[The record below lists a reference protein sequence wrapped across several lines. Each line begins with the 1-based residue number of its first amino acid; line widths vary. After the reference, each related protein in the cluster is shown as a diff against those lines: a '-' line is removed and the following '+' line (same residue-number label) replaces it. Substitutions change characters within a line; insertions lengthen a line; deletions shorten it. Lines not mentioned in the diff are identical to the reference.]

1 MIINLD
7 RNLFVSEKGIL
18 KQVSKKKKM
27 NPIKRFIKY
36 LKRAKI
42 KKEAEMEKEFNKEFN
57 EEVRDDEDKIELTE
71 EEKNDLDQIF
81 DIIDGI
87 GDRVAES
94 VVFEYFKIKE
104 LRDGRAN
111 GKYE

>member
-1 MIINLD
+1 MIVNLNKD
-7 RNLFVSEKGIL
+7 LYVNKNGIL
-18 KQVSKKKKM
+18 ECIDRKKM
-27 NPIKRFIKY
+27 NPILRLIEYLIKRTKT
-36 LKRAKI
+36 
-42 KKEAEMEKEFNKEFN
+42 KKEAELEKEFNKEFN
-57 EEVRDDEDKIELTE
+57 EEIRDDEDKIELTE